1 MGDLLINL
9 LASVIAGAAV
19 WLAQFAIR
27 RRRLERERAFFGLTA
42 GATSLLVAS
51 RHASSP
57 REESIHRRDVAALV
71 ELATIVREC
80 GARADLVGGGQP
92 VHELGRVAEF
102 CVGGPGAN
110 PRAGTHLRAVLHG
123 LSYTVYEWPA
133 HGDGAK
139 LAFSVGGQEY
149 VHTPE
154 TGYAVLARFWGPADG
169 RPVLYLGG
177 LTAGGNLATARYLAN
192 HHRELFRRFG
202 ADRPFCLVL
211 RIREPAA
218 YGTDLTEIVA
228 DVSDVAFTAPPA
240 PEGLQE

>member
-9 LASVIAGAAV
+9 LASIIAGTAV

-27 RRRLERERAFFGLTA
+27 RRRLNRERAFFGLTA

-57 REESIHRRDVAALV
+57 REHSIHRGDVAALV

-92 VHELGRVAEF
+92 VRELGRVAEF

-110 PRAGTHLRAVLHG
+110 PRAATHLRAVLRG
-123 LSYTVYEWPA
+123 VTYTVSEWPT
-133 HGDGAK
+133 HGDDAK
-139 LAFSVGGQEY
+139 LAFAVGGHEY
-149 VHTPE
+149 VRTPE
-154 TGYAVLARFWGPADG
+154 TEYAVLARFWGPTGG
-169 RPVLYLGG
+169 RPALYLGG

-211 RIREPAA
+211 RIQEPAA
-218 YGTDLTEIVA
+218 YGTDFTEIVA
-228 DVSDVAFTAPPA
+228 DVTDVAFTP
-240 PEGLQE
+240 QE